1 MRYSRPC
8 MVRCRGPFFAYFE
21 PGSTDRY
28 NIVCGGYNHRR
39 RVSVWH
45 LHRQVFL
52 RGGGISA
59 LLLLSVRFGLPDTR
73 WKDILTWPI
82 IRPRTST
89 NLPRY
94 SLCLAGST
102 PVKCEWMVS
111 APWQTLMS
119 AISCFGRRRPQN
131 TISKISGMARS

>member
-1 MRYSRPC
+1 

-59 LLLLSVRFGLPDTR
+59 LLPFWTAQTPEYYLQ
-73 WKDILTWPI
+73 DIWHGTFISKALESI
-82 IRPRTST
+82 GED
-89 NLPRY
+89 
-94 SLCLAGST
+94 GSYKNRQQIAAANGIT
-102 PVKCEWMVS
+102 GYTGTAE
-111 APWQTLMS
+111 
-119 AISCFGRRRPQN
+119 QN
-131 TISKISGMARS
+131 THLLNLLRTGQLIRV